1 MRPVGRYCVAMG
13 EMAIFPLGSV
23 LLPGEVLP
31 LHVFEPRYRQM
42 VSDLLAEDDGA
53 LEFTVVLI
61 ERGSEVGGG
70 DHRSALGTAAVITHI
85 EALDGGRYALVA
97 VGRQR
102 MRITQ
107 WLPDAPYPRA
117 HLEPWP
123 DPEVDLAQFAVALE
137 ATRARV
143 YAVHHQAVALGDI
156 PAGHDL
162 TTSDDPLLASYQL
175 ASLVPL
181 GPSDRQEILG
191 AFDPFGRLDAL
202 DRALDDLEAAL
213 KFRAS

>member
-1 MRPVGRYCVAMG
+1 MG
-13 EMAIFPLGSV
+13 EMAVFPLGSV

-31 LHVFEPRYRQM
+31 LHIFEPRYRQM
-42 VSDLLAEDDGA
+42 VTDLLGEDDSA

-70 DHRSALGTAAVITHI
+70 DHRSGVGTAAVITHI
-85 EALDGGRYALVA
+85 EAIEGGRYALVA
-97 VGRQR
+97 VGRRR
-102 MRITQ
+102 MRIIE

-117 HLEPWP
+117 RCEPWP
-123 DPEVDLAQFAVALE
+123 DPEVDMTQFEVALE

-143 YAVHHQAVALGDI
+143 YAVHHRAVALGDI

-162 TTSDDPLLASYQL
+162 TTADDPLLASFQL

-191 AFDPFGRLDAL
+191 AFDPFARLDAL
-202 DRALDDLEAAL
+202 DRALDDLEAIL